1 MAHKVISERIPNSLQ
16 WIYSSAKDGKSPT
29 RESPPSVCD
38 KVHLWQIFF
47 HLKQLLCN
55 SSTLMRRASNL
66 ELCERFLCGL
76 SLVKVG
82 DRRIVGWADAAGLT
96 NCFHTETIS
105 MGKFHKPLSCPPS
118 RPIFDAHFA
127 VQLVPAQWE
136 PSRHT
141 SAPIFTYM
149 STLHCPQCPGVHI
162 NSLQK
167 GYIFE
172 YRFLNHTKYFFNF
185 LTLMMVSFIVS
196 CCCCCYHFVY
206 LGIIF
211 VVIIFIDF
219 VVVIYHSYN
228 ICFPHVLVF
237 AIVAAVECWDNFWAD
252 FHNAWDFPLGWVSVL
267 RLPYPSCRPGG
278 GIFSK

>member
-1 MAHKVISERIPNSLQ
+1 MWKVFVWLESSESGWQEDRWVGRCCRTNELFSHRNNFHGKIPQTIVLSPIQANIWCSFCRSV
-16 WIYSSAKDGKSPT
+16 SSS
-29 RESPPSVCD
+29 
-38 KVHLWQIFF
+38 
-47 HLKQLLCN
+47 
-55 SSTLMRRASNL
+55 
-66 ELCERFLCGL
+66 
-76 SLVKVG
+76 
-82 DRRIVGWADAAGLT
+82 
-96 NCFHTETIS
+96 S
-105 MGKFHKPLSCPPS
+105 MGAIK
-118 RPIFDAHFA
+118 AHIG
-127 VQLVPAQWE
+127 PNI
-136 PSRHT
+136 H
-141 SAPIFTYM
+141 IYM

-219 VVVIYHSYN
+219 MVVIYHSYN

-237 AIVAAVECWDNFWAD
+237 AILAAVECWDNFWAD
-252 FHNAWDFPLGWVSVL
+252 FHNAGVFPLGWVSVL